1 MDSYPSKSASPDSRW
16 TRFLQALEARGIFQ
30 PYARWYVIRAEHF
43 LHTLSKDTDSR
54 YTADNVSAYLRRV
67 GRDGNLRDWQYRQLV
82 EALEVL
88 SGSVLELPW
97 SRDFDWGHWRDSA
110 RQLETRHPTIARQA
124 PSAPAQ
130 NDVASGTARKPV
142 REDDHEPVF
151 TALIA
156 AIRRRAYS
164 IRTEQTY
171 EQWVRRFIQYCG
183 GRSVKQLGSVDVQSF
198 LEHLA
203 VHGNVTA
210 GTQNQA
216 LSALVFLF
224 REVLNRPLELG
235 TFVRAR
241 RPRTL
246 PVVLTRDEVSALLTE
261 LSGSRRL
268 MASLLYGT
276 GMRLMEVVRLRV
288 KDVDFG
294 YRQIVVRNAKG
305 AKDRVVPL
313 PEASMLPLRDHLADV
328 RKLFEEDLSSGLANV
343 YLPDALCRKYPNAPR
358 EWIWQYVFPSGRVS
372 VDPRSS
378 AVRRHHIH
386 ENGLQKAVK
395 KAASAAGIRKKVSCH
410 ALRHSFA
417 THLLEA
423 GYDIRTVQELLG
435 HADVSTTM
443 IYTHVLNRGGRGVRS
458 PLDFAQ

>member
-1 MDSYPSKSASPDSRW
+1 MRNHPSSNPA
-16 TRFLQALEARGIFQ
+16 
-30 PYARWYVIRAEHF
+30 
-43 LHTLSKDTDSR
+43 R
-54 YTADNVSAYLRRV
+54 YTADDVSAYL
-67 GRDGNLRDWQYRQLV
+67 GRAGRHRGLRDWQYRQLV
-82 EALEVL
+82 DSLEVL
-88 SGSVLELPW
+88 LVDVLQLAW
-97 SRDFDWGHWRDSA
+97 ASRFDWDHWRDSA
-110 RQLETRHPTIARQA
+110 RQLEARHPTIAREAPLPAPAVA
-124 PSAPAQ
+124 PSGKPSDPAPKSEHDA
-130 NDVASGTARKPV
+130 VLA
-142 REDDHEPVF
+142 
-151 TALIA
+151 ALIA
-156 AIRRRAYS
+156 AIRRRSYS

-171 EQWVRRFIQYCG
+171 EQWVRRFVRYCG
-183 GRSVKQLGSVDVQSF
+183 GRSVKRLGSVEVQSF

-216 LSALVFLF
+216 LSALVFLY
-224 REVLNRPLELG
+224 REVLGKPLELG

-241 RPRTL
+241 RPRHL
-246 PVVLTRDEVSALLTE
+246 PVVLTRDEVGALLAE
-261 LSGSRRL
+261 LSGARRL
-268 MASLLYGT
+268 MASLLYGA

-313 PEASMLPLRDHLADV
+313 PEAAMQPLRAHLSTV
-328 RKLFEEDLSSGLANV
+328 RKLFEDDLRNGIANV
-343 YLPDALCRKYPNAPR
+343 YVPDALGKKYPRAPR

-372 VDPRSS
+372 VDPRGG
-378 AVRRHHIH
+378 AARRHHIH

-395 KAASAAGIRKKVSCH
+395 SAAASAGLRKKVSCH

-458 PLDFAQ
+458 PLDFGR